1 MTNAEKKI
9 MEYINQLS
17 TTDNAIKQALNNE
30 NKSSHK
36 MMRYICEEAKKEAGK
51 GENSCCID
59 DDTVYKWARHYWLE
73 VIDTD
78 TKKDEE
84 VEDVAEVRGDEE
96 TLSKNAKKSR
106 KQKQSD
112 TEQLSLFDFGDNE

>member
-1 MTNAEKKI
+1 MANAEKKI
-9 MEYINQLS
+9 MDYLQELS
-17 TTDNAIKQALNNE
+17 KTDNAIREALSNE

-36 MMRYICEEAKKEAGK
+36 MMRYLCDQAKKEAEQ

-73 VIDTD
+73 KIDTD
-78 TKKDEE
+78 TCEDEE
-84 VEDVAEVRGDEE
+84 VEDIAKVSSSGDLPKCE
-96 TLSKNAKKSR
+96 KKSR

-112 TEQLSLFDFGDNE
+112 TEQLSLFDFGDDE